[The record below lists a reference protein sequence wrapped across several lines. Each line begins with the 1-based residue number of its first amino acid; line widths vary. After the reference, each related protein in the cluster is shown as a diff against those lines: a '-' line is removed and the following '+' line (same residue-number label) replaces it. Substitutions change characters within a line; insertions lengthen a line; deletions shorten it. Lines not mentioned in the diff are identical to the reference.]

1 MCSWVSISVLQ
12 NLHWLSVLDPFLK
25 LFLTGSIDALV
36 FIMALHC
43 FLVNFSIYSGLL
55 PTLISFFLSIQCL
68 IFVIVSVSFSITSIT
83 LVFIS
88 PWRCF
93 FRHSFDITAIWSLT
107 LSTSAILFISFL
119 HSLFLMRWHLW
130 WGIHFACCLFA
141 WHVRLVFS
149 LLCILSGSFLFHL
162 IGLL

>member
-12 NLHWLSVLDPFLK
+12 NLHWLSVLDPFFK
-25 LFLTGSIDALV
+25 LFFTGSIDALV

-55 PTLISFFLSIQCL
+55 PTLISFFLSFQCL
-68 IFVIVSVSFSITSIT
+68 IFVIVSDSFSITSIT

-93 FRHSFDITAIWSLT
+93 FRHSYDITAIRSLT
-107 LSTSAILFISFL
+107 LSSSAILFISFL
-119 HSLFLMRWHLW
+119 HSLFFDEVTSLMRDSFCMLS
-130 WGIHFACCLFA
+130 IRLACKTCF
-141 WHVRLVFS
+141 FFIMCS
-149 LLCILSGSFLFHL
+149 
-162 IGLL
+162 IG